1 MHCTVALLVV
11 LEATARKSHTI
22 LLGFQSEFALIFIF
36 VKAAGFGMMVY
47 VTNKKEQML
56 LWHLSILTSGFE
68 FRGQAIKKQKQK
80 IIFLKIFFH
89 LYIHQLFSTDA
100 TIALKVFEIIF
111 KSMKTRTHV
120 PRIVKL
126 ARQ

>member
-111 KSMKTRTHV
+111 KSMKTR
-120 PRIVKL
+120 KK
-126 ARQ
+126 

>member
-47 VTNKKEQML
+47 VTNKKEQKL
-56 LWHLSILTSGFE
+56 LLHLSILTSGFE
-68 FRGQAIKKQKQK
+68 FRGQAIKKTKTK
-80 IIFLKIFFH
+80 NYFSKFF
-89 LYIHQLFSTDA
+89 FSLIYSPT
-100 TIALKVFEIIF
+100 F
-111 KSMKTRTHV
+111 
-120 PRIVKL
+120 
-126 ARQ
+126 